1 MLKGGGYKLNINT
14 ASSCTGNLPLWPP
27 LLLVG
32 FPFLLTP
39 PPLLVTFASPSLHPS
54 VAQTKSG
61 GDKGRWWWWICWL
74 SSSPQ
79 RFTSKF
85 LRSRATLPPPPFCL
99 CSSPCSSL
107 TFIRS
112 YFHPVNNI
120 QRQTQC
126 IQRGLGAKCRCVTTH
141 NSWAGSE
148 TVKHKHGSHGFVTQ
162 MYIQRGK

>member
-85 LRSRATLPPPPFCL
+85 LRSRATLPPPPSVSVAAPAPVL
-99 CSSPCSSL
+99 LSSGL

-112 YFHPVNNI
+112 TTFRGRHSVSNVALGQNAAVW
-120 QRQTQC
+120 QRTTAEQG
-126 IQRGLGAKCRCVTTH
+126 QRL
-141 NSWAGSE
+141 
-148 TVKHKHGSHGFVTQ
+148 
-162 MYIQRGK
+162 